1 MQSQLSQGIPMLSE
15 GVRQLSQGA
24 AAAGDG
30 AKRLDAG
37 VDAAAQGA
45 GQLKNGIQDASNTA
59 GQLAGAAQQVANYV
73 KNNGQVTVNTE
84 VSVAAFNDNSNAIAQ
99 LRRLR
104 RRKMRR
110 PLKISSA
117 SWRLRSR
124 CR

>member
-1 MQSQLSQGIPMLSE
+1 MQALMRRPREQA
-15 GVRQLSQGA
+15 R
-24 AAAGDG
+24 
-30 AKRLDAG
+30 
-37 VDAAAQGA
+37 
-45 GQLKNGIQDASNTA
+45 LKNGIQDASNTA

-99 LRRLR
+99 LRA
-104 RRKMRR
+104 
-110 PLKISSA
+110 LKTEENAQAIEISSA